1 MRSLLA
7 RFLAPLLFVA
17 TAMADPVADL
27 AKAMDRYPVVL
38 LGEIHDNVHHHR
50 LRAAALAHRIAA
62 GWRPALVMEQFDRER
77 QPDIERARQERPRDA
92 DHLIA
97 QATANTG
104 GAWLWAEYRPFVQ
117 LALDND
123 LPLLA
128 GNVSRSELARVRQA
142 GLAALGT
149 DQVAAL
155 GLDRP
160 LPADIRSGLEAEINR
175 GHCYQAP
182 RDLLPALAL
191 NQAVRDAWMA
201 YLVRQSAARGVVLVA
216 GNGHVRKDIGVPRW
230 LAGRLGQSVLAV
242 GFLERGRDSVPGNA
256 FDLSFDLPP
265 TDRPDPCA
273 AFGPPPAP
281 ATS

>member
-7 RFLAPLLFVA
+7 PLLFA
-17 TAMADPVADL
+17 TAAMADPVADL
-27 AKAMDRYPVVL
+27 AEAMERYPVVL
-38 LGEIHDNVHHHR
+38 LGEIHDNLHHHR
-50 LRAAALAHRIAA
+50 LRAAALARRIAA

-77 QPDIERARQERPRDA
+77 QPDIERARRERPRDA
-92 DHLIA
+92 DYLIA
-97 QATANTG
+97 QATAESR

-142 GLAALGT
+142 GLVVLGA
-149 DQVAAL
+149 DQVIAL

-160 LPADIRSGLEAEINR
+160 LPADIQSGLEAEINR
-175 GHCYQAP
+175 GHCYRAP
-182 RDLLPALAL
+182 HDLLPALAL

-201 YLVRQSAARGVVLVA
+201 YQVRQAAARGVVLIA

-230 LAGRLGQSVLAV
+230 LDGRIGSAVLAV
-242 GFLERGRDSVPGNA
+242 GLLEHERDSVPGSA
-256 FDLSFDLPP
+256 FDLSFELPP
-265 TDRPDPCA
+265 TERPDPCA
-273 AFGPPPAP
+273 AFGPPPTPP
-281 ATS
+281 AR